1 MITMISQAN
10 KSHCTMYKYSV
21 SKQCISIFLTIFL
34 MLYMEYRDI
43 YLIAWSPYLL
53 SPFTYFSHIS
63 TSSAFAQHQLLGLPE
78 VSTGIQS
85 QI

>member
-1 MITMISQAN
+1 
-10 KSHCTMYKYSV
+10 
-21 SKQCISIFLTIFL
+21 

-78 VSTGIQS
+78 VSTGVQS